1 MKLRIA
7 LAAVAVFVM
16 AAATGTADAATA
28 FSVKSEMLDVKAGA
42 LMALG
47 IALLKRAP
55 NRRQRI
61 TRLA

>member
-7 LAAVAVFVM
+7 LAAAAVFVM
-16 AAATGTADAATA
+16 AAATGTADAATTSA
-28 FSVKSEMLDVKAGA
+28 VKSEMLDVKAGA

-47 IALLKRAP
+47 IALLNRAP

-61 TRLA
+61 ARLA